1 MSIEAIA
8 ALSAIQP
15 IDPIAPGLAAAPTQ
29 AAPAPGFADWFGEQL
44 AATNDKMA
52 VADQGLQKMALGEPV
67 NLHQVMIDLE
77 EAKMS
82 MQLVL
87 QVRNRLLDAYQ
98 DVMRMQM

>member
-15 IDPIAPGLAAAPTQ
+15 IDPITPSVAAASAP
-29 AAPAPGFADWFGEQL
+29 AAPAPGFADWFSQQISD
-44 AATNDKMA
+44 TNAKMT
-52 VADQGLQKMALGEPV
+52 VADQGLQKMALGDPV

-82 MQLVL
+82 MQLLL

>member
-8 ALSAIQP
+8 AIAPIQP
-15 IDPIAPGLAAAPTQ
+15 IEAVAGLSGASAAAAAP
-29 AAPAPGFADWFGEQL
+29 AAGFADWFSQQISQTNGQL
-44 AATNDKMA
+44 
-52 VADQGLQKMALGEPV
+52 VEADRGLQKMAVGEPV

-82 MQLVL
+82 MQLLL